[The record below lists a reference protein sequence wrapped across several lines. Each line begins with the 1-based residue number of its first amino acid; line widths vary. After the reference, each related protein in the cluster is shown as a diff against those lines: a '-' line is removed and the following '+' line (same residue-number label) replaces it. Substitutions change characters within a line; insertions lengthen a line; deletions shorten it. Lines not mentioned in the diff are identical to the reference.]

1 VPNTTTRKKVIA
13 FLPLQQIKRENDTL
27 KRVIGKRY
35 CMGRMDSQN
44 SSSRVDHFSIILV
57 GYFSII
63 FSRTGAKISLFPAKN
78 TFRKKKRTTT
88 GVPTYT
94 TRF

>member
-1 VPNTTTRKKVIA
+1 VPNTTTLKKVIA

-27 KRVIGKRY
+27 KKVIEKRY

-44 SSSRVDHFSIILV
+44 SYSQVDHFSIILV

-63 FSRTGAKISLFPAKN
+63 FCHIRSKISLFSAKN

-94 TRF
+94 TRV